1 MNGKGNEER
10 QRHTIALLVE
20 NQPGVLARISGLF
33 SAKGYNIL
41 SLSVGETMDPSVS
54 RITLVTE
61 GHPLIIEQIV
71 KQLRKIIDVIKVLDL
86 TASGEDYVERE
97 LVLVKVS
104 ARGEARAEAMRIAQ
118 IFRGNIVDVSPE
130 TFTIEFTGNESKID
144 AALSL
149 LKECGIREII
159 RTGKVAVLRGPK
171 SLKITGGR

>member
-1 MNGKGNEER
+1 MSVKRDTEWK
-10 QRHTIALLVE
+10 RHTIALLVE
-20 NQPGVLARISGLF
+20 NQPGVLARIAGLF

-41 SLSVGETMDPSVS
+41 SLSVGETIDPDVS
-54 RITLVTE
+54 RMTIVTE

-71 KQLRKIIDVIKVLDL
+71 KQLRKLIDVIKVLDL

-130 TFTIEFTGNESKID
+130 TFTIEFTGNEGKIN
-144 AALSL
+144 AAINMLR
-149 LKECGIREII
+149 ECGIREII
-159 RTGKVAVLRGPK
+159 RTGKVAALRGPK
-171 SLKITGGR
+171 SLKIS

>member
-1 MNGKGNEER
+1 MKTNGEWKK
-10 QRHTIALLVE
+10 HTIALLVE
-20 NQPGVLARISGLF
+20 NQPGVLARIAGLF

-41 SLSVGETMDPSVS
+41 SLSVGETLDPEIS
-54 RITLVTE
+54 RMTIVTE

-71 KQLRKIIDVIKVLDL
+71 KQLRKLIDVIKVLDL
-86 TASGEDYVERE
+86 TATEEDYVERE

-130 TFTIEFTGNESKID
+130 TFTIELTGDEKKIN
-144 AALSL
+144 AAINL

-159 RTGKVAVLRGPK
+159 RTGKVAALRGPK
-171 SLKITGGR
+171 SLKIS

>member
-1 MNGKGNEER
+1 MEK
-10 QRHTIALLVE
+10 QKHTIALLVE
-20 NQPGVLARISGLF
+20 NQPGVLARVASLF

-41 SLSVGETMDPSVS
+41 SISVGETIDPEIS

-61 GHPLIIEQIV
+61 GHPFIIEQIV

-97 LVLVKVS
+97 MVLVKVS

-130 TFTIEFTGNESKID
+130 TFTIEFTGNEGKIN

-149 LKECGIREII
+149 LKECGIREVI

-171 SLKITGGR
+171 SLKIS

>member
-1 MNGKGNEER
+1 MSVRRDTEWK
-10 QRHTIALLVE
+10 RHTIALLVE
-20 NQPGVLARISGLF
+20 NQPGVLARIAGLF

-41 SLSVGETMDPSVS
+41 SLSVGETIDPDVS
-54 RITLVTE
+54 RMTIVTE

-71 KQLRKIIDVIKVLDL
+71 KQLRKLIDVIKVLDL

-130 TFTIEFTGNESKID
+130 TFTIEFTGNEGKIN
-144 AALSL
+144 AAINMLR
-149 LKECGIREII
+149 ECGIREII
-159 RTGKVAVLRGPK
+159 RTGKVAALRGPK
-171 SLKITGGR
+171 SLKIS

>member
-1 MNGKGNEER
+1 MQQKDNEGV

-20 NQPGVLARISGLF
+20 NQPGVLARIATLF

-41 SLSVGETMDPSVS
+41 SISVGETLDPTVS

-86 TASGEDYVERE
+86 TASGMDYVERE

-130 TFTIEFTGNESKID
+130 TFTIEITGNEDKIN
-144 AALSL
+144 AAISL

-159 RTGKVAVLRGPK
+159 RTGKVAALRGPK
-171 SLKITGGR
+171 SLKISGGR

>member
-1 MNGKGNEER
+1 MEDKKTGNEWKK
-10 QRHTIALLVE
+10 HTIALLVE
-20 NQPGVLARISGLF
+20 NQPGVLARIAGLF

-41 SLSVGETMDPSVS
+41 SLSVGETVDPEVS
-54 RITLVTE
+54 RMTIVTE

-71 KQLRKIIDVIKVLDL
+71 KQLRKLIDVIKVLDL

-118 IFRGNIVDVSPE
+118 IFRGSIVDVSPE
-130 TFTIEFTGNESKID
+130 TFTIEFTGDEGKIN
-144 AALSL
+144 AAISV

-159 RTGKVAVLRGPK
+159 RTGKVAALRGPK
-171 SLKITGGR
+171 SLKIS

>member
-1 MNGKGNEER
+1 MEDKKTTNGWKK
-10 QRHTIALLVE
+10 HTIALLVE
-20 NQPGVLARISGLF
+20 NQPGVLARIAGLF
-33 SAKGYNIL
+33 SSKGYNIL
-41 SLSVGETMDPSVS
+41 SLSVGETVDPEIS
-54 RITLVTE
+54 RMTIVTE

-71 KQLRKIIDVIKVLDL
+71 KQLRKLIDVIKVLDL

-130 TFTIEFTGNESKID
+130 TFTIEFTGDEGKIN
-144 AALSL
+144 AAISV

-159 RTGKVAVLRGPK
+159 RTGKVAALRGPK
-171 SLKITGGR
+171 SLKIS

>member
-1 MNGKGNEER
+1 MADNRNNGEK

-20 NQPGVLARISGLF
+20 NQPGVLARIATLF

-41 SLSVGETMDPSVS
+41 SVSVGETIDPEIS

-61 GHPLIIEQIV
+61 GHPFIIEQIV
-71 KQLRKIIDVIKVLDL
+71 KQLRKLIDVIKVLDL

-130 TFTIEFTGNESKID
+130 TFVIEFTGNEGKIN

-149 LKECGIREII
+149 LKECGIREVI

-171 SLKITGGR
+171 SLKIS